1 MNFIV
6 QSYAHFCSFLRLK
19 VRIRKLFGFLDV
31 YIHALWCWFWFVL
44 CGIINCPTNGRH
56 QWLLIAPS
64 TSSSVLIQ
72 STFMWTYMMIDF
84 QIPLCQS
91 HKNVVLEWLS
101 QLRAFCDVQNI
112 IAEMLKHRTLK
123 KEIKRCEWIQ
133 MRGWDENYSKMDV
146 SGLSCH
152 SNHICRRAN
161 IPFQMHI
168 F

>member
-1 MNFIV
+1 MKHSIFSKNTK
-6 QSYAHFCSFLRLK
+6 FLGFLWLLLQILFQNLNIFSTIFFRLK
-19 VRIRKLFGFLDV
+19 IWIRKLFGFLDV

-123 KEIKRCEWIQ
+123 KEIKRCEWI
-133 MRGWDENYSKMDV
+133 
-146 SGLSCH
+146 
-152 SNHICRRAN
+152 
-161 IPFQMHI
+161 
-168 F
+168 